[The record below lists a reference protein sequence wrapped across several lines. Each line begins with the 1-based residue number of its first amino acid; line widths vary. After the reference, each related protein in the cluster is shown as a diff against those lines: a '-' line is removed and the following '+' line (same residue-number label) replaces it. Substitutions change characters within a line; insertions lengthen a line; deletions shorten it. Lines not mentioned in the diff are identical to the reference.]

1 MHMEL
6 GVERERGRKQQFGS
20 WVQMW
25 LNSTFL
31 SYTRSSFI
39 MAVSFFFLGERIGFA
54 VKQSNVRMTIKL
66 CDVGQVSLPL

>member
-6 GVERERGRKQQFGS
+6 GVEREREKAAVWKLGANVAKFNFSLIYQIQFYNGS
-20 WVQMW
+20 
-25 LNSTFL
+25 
-31 SYTRSSFI
+31 I
-39 MAVSFFFLGERIGFA
+39 FFFLGERIGFA